1 MKRRAKEL
9 GLILVAGGMLAFE
22 IASLQAVLPGVTR
35 AVAASGI
42 PAIAAAPA
50 RAAVAALPKT
60 HELPAVLV
68 EVRSECVVKAGTCAK
83 RVRHEVRETV
93 VSTLREA
100 VL

>member
-1 MKRRAKEL
+1 MQRRAKEL

-22 IASLQAVLPGVTR
+22 IVSLRAMLPGVSR

-42 PAIAAAPA
+42 STIAAAPA
-50 RAAVAALPKT
+50 RAAIAALPAK
-60 HELPAVLV
+60 HELPGVLV
-68 EVRSECVVKAGTCAK
+68 EVRSQCVVKTSTRAK

>member
-1 MKRRAKEL
+1 MQRRVKEL

-22 IASLQAVLPGVTR
+22 IVSLQAVLPGVTR

-50 RAAVAALPKT
+50 RAAAAVLPAQA
-60 HELPAVLV
+60 ELPAV
-68 EVRSECVVKAGTCAK
+68 VVQVVHSQCTVKTRA
-83 RVRHEVRETV
+83 RRIRHEVRETV